1 MAFIQYEVIEKMNI
15 NAIKQFLEMQNNA
28 LAYLTELIE
37 FDKEYALKNGEKA
50 ENVIGLKAFIET
62 QKRALASAQLLYEKH
77 VENIKALEAEKI
89 ELEKQ
94 QRQEAQKKEKII
106 ADCKKAEFDEDS
118 LFSNDDYAFEE
129 EEDDDE

>member
-62 QKRALASAQLLYEKH
+62 Q
-77 VENIKALEAEKI
+77 
-89 ELEKQ
+89 LEKGSQ
-94 QRQEAQKKEKII
+94 WEA
-106 ADCKKAEFDEDS
+106 S
-118 LFSNDDYAFEE
+118 
-129 EEDDDE
+129 

>member
-1 MAFIQYEVIEKMNI
+1 MNI

-62 QKRALASAQLLYEKH
+62 QKRALASAQSLYEKH
-77 VENIKALEAEKI
+77 VENIKALEAEKV

-94 QRQEAQKKEKII
+94 QRQEAQKKEKIM

>member
-1 MAFIQYEVIEKMNI
+1 M
-15 NAIKQFLEMQNNA
+15 
-28 LAYLTELIE
+28 
-37 FDKEYALKNGEKA
+37 
-50 ENVIGLKAFIET
+50 
-62 QKRALASAQLLYEKH
+62 
-77 VENIKALEAEKI
+77 ENIKALEAEKV

>member
-1 MAFIQYEVIEKMNI
+1 MNI